1 MLTRISSS
9 SGGTGADWEEE
20 LERPGALRTLPAA
33 PGAPGNGGSS
43 VFLLE
48 DMEELLG
55 LLRASALCLVDSFS
69 DLF

>member
-33 PGAPGNGGSS
+33 TGAPGNGGSS

>member
-1 MLTRISSS
+1 MGTLT
-9 SGGTGADWEEE
+9 A
-20 LERPGALRTLPAA
+20 AL
-33 PGAPGNGGSS
+33 GAPGSGGSS

-55 LLRASALCLVDSFS
+55 LLRAGALYFVDSFS